1 MAGESAK
8 PLRDPVSSGR
18 ARDEAVMRRLAEGD
32 VGALDEIL
40 REHWLAI
47 VAYATSFVRVRE
59 LGEDIAQDTMLRLWR
74 TRELWQPN
82 STLRS
87 YLYRIARN
95 LALNEKERSR
105 VRARSRPRLA
115 HGWAIPATPLE
126 ELQRK
131 ELRLAIEAA
140 VDELPERRREV
151 FLLGRLH
158 GMSYEEIGQV
168 MGITTQTV
176 ANQMSA
182 ALATLRVSLAAH
194 R

>member
-1 MAGESAK
+1 MAGESAR
-8 PLRDPVSSGR
+8 PSTDPVSSGL
-18 ARDEAVMRRLAEGD
+18 ARDEAVMRRLAGGE
-32 VGALDEIL
+32 VAALDEIL

-59 LGEDIAQDTMLRLWR
+59 LGEDIAQETMLRLWR
-74 TRELWQPN
+74 QRQVWQPT
-82 STLRS
+82 SPLRP
-87 YLYRIARN
+87 YLFRIARN

-105 VRARSRPRLA
+105 VRARSRQALA
-115 HGWAIPATPLE
+115 LGWARPATPLE
-126 ELQRK
+126 ELQQK

-140 VDELPERRREV
+140 VDQLPERRREV

-158 GMSYEEIGQV
+158 GLSYEEIGQV
-168 MGITTQTV
+168 MGTTRQTV

-182 ALATLRVSLAAH
+182 ALATLRELLAAH

>member
-1 MAGESAK
+1 MAVECDRSVS
-8 PLRDPVSSGR
+8 DPVSSGLV
-18 ARDEAVMRRLAEGD
+18 RDEAVMRRLAEGD
-32 VGALDEIL
+32 VAALDEIL

-47 VAYATSFVRVRE
+47 VAYATSFVCDRE
-59 LGEDIAQDTMLRLWR
+59 LGEDIAQETILRLWGN
-74 TRELWQPN
+74 RELWQPM

-95 LALNEKERSR
+95 LSLNEQERSR
-105 VRARSRPRLA
+105 VRVRSKQRLA
-115 HGWAIPATPLE
+115 HGWAMPATPIE

-140 VDELPERRREV
+140 VDQLPERRREV

-168 MGITTQTV
+168 MGTTTQTV